1 MGVRKIPPKKYKYT
15 NNGKP
20 PVKVSTIRKLLE
32 EGYSV
37 AEVAEKTG
45 ISRQAVYQKIKADDA
60 KKEAKNTTGY
70 RTANMRKVAATAL
83 DPETGLVVSLSG
95 NNKAIIAKMGDDSV
109 SEFVAYHM
117 AMLQMRQGVDKKNV
131 NDLYQRF
138 YKYLEYCCEHNIVPN
153 NMNAYFAIG
162 VARQDISAWHTG
174 VRGTAEHKE
183 FADTIMAF
191 FASVHEQGATDGV
204 LNPISAIFWQK
215 AHDGLSDQPKIEV
228 SVNDPLGDKRT
239 AEDIAEKYS
248 EVELP
253 D

>member
-1 MGVRKIPPKKYKYT
+1 M
-15 NNGKP
+15 
-20 PVKVSTIRKLLE
+20 KVSTIRKLLA

-37 AEVAEKTG
+37 SEVAEKTG
-45 ISRQAVYQKIKADDA
+45 ISRQAVYQKIKMDDA

-70 RTANMRKVAATAL
+70 RPADLRTVKDQFV
-83 DPETGLVVSLSG
+83 DPETGMVVSVTG
-95 NNKAIIAKMGDDSV
+95 HNKVIIAKMGDDSV
-109 SEFVAYHM
+109 SQFVAYHM

-131 NDLYQRF
+131 DDLYQRF
-138 YKYLEYCCEHNIVPN
+138 NKYLEYCCEHNIVPN

-162 VARQDISAWHTG
+162 VARQDISAWHL
-174 VRGTAEHKE
+174 GTSGTPEHRR
-183 FADTIMAF
+183 FADDVMAF

-204 LNPISAIFWQK
+204 LNPISAMFWQK

-228 SVNDPLGDKRT
+228 SVNDPLGEKRT
-239 AEDIAEKYS
+239 AEDIANKYG